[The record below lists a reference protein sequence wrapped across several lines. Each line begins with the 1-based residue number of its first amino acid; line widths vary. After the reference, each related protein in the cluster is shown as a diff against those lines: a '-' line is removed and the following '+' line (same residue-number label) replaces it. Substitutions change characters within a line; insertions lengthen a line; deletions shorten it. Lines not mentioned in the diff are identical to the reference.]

1 MGQEL
6 SIDDARLR
14 ALMQEYESMASEARQ
29 VYDELRND
37 FATAGTFWG
46 ADELGD
52 SFAETFVPDSRTLL
66 ANVNRT
72 LEALEE
78 ERKLLAGLMDGFEDV
93 DRRGKTALTDSD
105 PNSQHPWEP
114 GQNPAAA
121 PAQARPGPAESTAP
135 SDTAPSVAGQP
146 RTGATAPEV
155 PGSDRAPGARQ
166 PGANSGATPRSSA
179 PSSGDGG
186 SDRDGSGTSGTQ
198 APAGSMPPASG
209 VTARPD
215 GKGGPSQQDS
225 AAAASKKTEG
235 ARGADARSN
244 TPWSGKPADRAS
256 QSGPG
261 SPRRVSAPGSRGGRS
276 NSHPAPKISR
286 NPAAAKRGR
295 QEDKRAAA
303 RHATAEEGHELAE
316 VLMRRHGLRVI
327 GFDTPGIE
335 LDALR
340 EIAAALD
347 DVLTAHPCL
356 DVPEFALDDCGD
368 KVTRLDWEWDPSGG
382 EKIARVRRLTFDAA
396 TAADVET
403 LSGKVSADAERGRIS
418 RGSGSRPLYS
428 TIVRELGH
436 ALDVTG
442 GLRARPLSQRT
453 LISEYLTICGD
464 ERFDTPLGV
473 VVADFRRWRGDLSEY
488 GFPDGRFDSGPALAD
503 AFTEVHMNAGEAGA
517 PARALH
523 RLLVDTAV
531 RHSVKRFPEDAEQLP
546 HG

>member
-37 FATAGTFWG
+37 FATAGSFWG
-46 ADELGD
+46 EDELGD

-78 ERKLLAGLMDGFEDV
+78 ERKLLAGLMDGFEHV
-93 DRRGKTALTDSD
+93 DRRGKTALADPDADSR
-105 PNSQHPWEP
+105 HPWEP
-114 GQNPAAA
+114 GQDPAAA
-121 PAQARPGPAESTAP
+121 RAQPGPGESAAP
-135 SDTAPSVAGQP
+135 SDTAPPATGQP
-146 RTGATAPEV
+146 RTGATAPDR

-166 PGANSGATPRSSA
+166 SGANPDAAPRSPA
-179 PSSGDGG
+179 PSPADGG
-186 SDRDGSGTSGTQ
+186 SDPAGSGTSGTQ
-198 APAGSMPPASG
+198 APAASATPPASG
-209 VTARPD
+209 ATARPD
-215 GKGGPSQQDS
+215 GKGEPSQRDS

-244 TPWSGKPADRAS
+244 TPWSGRPADRAS

-295 QEDKRAAA
+295 QEGKRVAA
-303 RHATAEEGHELAE
+303 RHATAEEGHDLAE
-316 VLMRRHGLRVI
+316 VLMRRHGLRAI

-356 DVPEFALDDCGD
+356 DLPEFALDDCGD
-368 KVTRLDWEWDPSGG
+368 QVTRLDWEWDPRDG

-488 GFPDGRFDSGPALAD
+488 GFPDGRFESGPALAD

-531 RHSVKRFPEDAEQLP
+531 RHSVKRFPEDAEQPP